1 MIHAKPAVKEKKSM
15 NSNTILLLLTIGL
28 FVVMYAAGCIAYA
41 DKGFTKLQT
50 FLDILKNNA
59 GLICVTCGMTA
70 VMITGG
76 IDISV
81 GAVIAMECMF
91 LAVGVESWGLPAQLL
106 IPLMLVIGVV
116 FGIIQGYCVGYL
128 GIQPFIV
135 TMAGMFFARGMT
147 AVISTQQ
154 VSITSSSLMTELS
167 MMKFNMP
174 FEIGAYLNKKGK
186 LMVPN
191 VSIYVIIALLVL
203 IATFFILRYTR
214 FGRSLYAVGGNQQ
227 SAALMGLDVRRTR
240 FNAHIFCSVLTSIGA
255 ICYVLNTMCGTTRQ
269 ALGLEMDAISSA
281 RHRRHAPHRRRGQR
295 VRLLL
300 RGAHQRHH
308 LLAGQNQRQAQ
319 LLLAQRGHGAAAVL
333 LYRAAGDLRQGQGAP
348 QLIPGPLMPLRA
360 GPAGDLSVK
369 EEPRDHPSNIISD
382 NHLSRREQ
390 NMQKQE
396 QAAWVREGRC
406 ALGIELGSTRIK
418 AVLIGPDHAP
428 VAMGAHDWENRLE
441 DGVWTYH
448 LDDVWTGIQDAY
460 ADLARNALETCGE
473 PLARLEAVGI
483 SAMMHGYLPFDAA
496 ATSWPPS
503 APGATP

>member
-1 MIHAKPAVKEKKSM
+1 M
-15 NSNTILLLLTIGL
+15 
-28 FVVMYAAGCIAYA
+28 CIR
-41 DKGFTKLQT
+41 DR
-50 FLDILKNNA
+50 
-59 GLICVTCGMTA
+59 
-70 VMITGG
+70 
-76 IDISV
+76 
-81 GAVIAMECMF
+81 
-91 LAVGVESWGLPAQLL
+91 SWGLPAQLL

-281 RHRRHAPHRRRGQR
+281 VIGGTLLTGGVGNVFGSFFGVLINGTISSLVKTNGKLSSSWPNVVTA
-295 VRLLL
+295 LLL
-300 RGAHQRHH
+300 CFFIV
-308 LLAGQNQRQAQ
+308 LQAIF
-319 LLLAQRGHGAAAVL
+319 AK
-333 LYRAAGDLRQGQGAP
+333 
-348 QLIPGPLMPLRA
+348 
-360 GPAGDLSVK
+360 VK
-369 EEPRDHPSNIISD
+369 A
-382 NHLSRREQ
+382 RR
-390 NMQKQE
+390 
-396 QAAWVREGRC
+396 
-406 ALGIELGSTRIK
+406 S
-418 AVLIGPDHAP
+418 
-428 VAMGAHDWENRLE
+428 
-441 DGVWTYH
+441 
-448 LDDVWTGIQDAY
+448 
-460 ADLARNALETCGE
+460 
-473 PLARLEAVGI
+473 
-483 SAMMHGYLPFDAA
+483 
-496 ATSWPPS
+496 
-503 APGATP
+503 

>member
-28 FVVMYAAGCIAYA
+28 FVVMYAAGCIAYV

-214 FGRSLYAVGGNQQ
+214 FGRSLYA
-227 SAALMGLDVRRTR
+227 
-240 FNAHIFCSVLTSIGA
+240 AHIFCSVLTSIGA

-281 RHRRHAPHRRRGQR
+281 VIGGTLLTGGVGNVFGSFFGVLINGTISSLVKTNGKLSSSWPNVVTA
-295 VRLLL
+295 LLL
-300 RGAHQRHH
+300 CFFIV
-308 LLAGQNQRQAQ
+308 LQAIF
-319 LLLAQRGHGAAAVL
+319 AK
-333 LYRAAGDLRQGQGAP
+333 
-348 QLIPGPLMPLRA
+348 
-360 GPAGDLSVK
+360 VK
-369 EEPRDHPSNIISD
+369 A
-382 NHLSRREQ
+382 RR
-390 NMQKQE
+390 
-396 QAAWVREGRC
+396 
-406 ALGIELGSTRIK
+406 S
-418 AVLIGPDHAP
+418 
-428 VAMGAHDWENRLE
+428 
-441 DGVWTYH
+441 
-448 LDDVWTGIQDAY
+448 
-460 ADLARNALETCGE
+460 
-473 PLARLEAVGI
+473 
-483 SAMMHGYLPFDAA
+483 
-496 ATSWPPS
+496 
-503 APGATP
+503 